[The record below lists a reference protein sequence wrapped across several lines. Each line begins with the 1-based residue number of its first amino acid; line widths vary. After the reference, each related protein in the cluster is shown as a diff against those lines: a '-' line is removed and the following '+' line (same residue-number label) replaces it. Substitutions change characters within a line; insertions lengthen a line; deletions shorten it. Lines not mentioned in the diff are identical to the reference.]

1 MYKRIETCWKF
12 TPLNEDRHLAMLGE
26 ADVILHLGYK
36 NCRSKAFP
44 SKNICLAGGKTRDH
58 QTLWIDIA
66 FRESVNNIPWHVL
79 LRPPSW
85 SGFVALP
92 FEQEGLRE
100 RQRKGEN
107 GRNRK
112 PNRTGV
118 RFSAF
123 RLQNTNRTVL
133 LATYGVGFASAP
145 KNLPLMQ
152 NRQGMRTKN
161 RKLINCSA
169 YPGTL

>member
-58 QTLWIDIA
+58 QTVWIDIA

-100 RQRKGEN
+100 WQRKGRMGETES
-107 GRNRK
+107 RI
-112 PNRTGV
+112 
-118 RFSAF
+118 A
-123 RLQNTNRTVL
+123 Q
-133 LATYGVGFASAP
+133 A
-145 KNLPLMQ
+145 
-152 NRQGMRTKN
+152 
-161 RKLINCSA
+161 
-169 YPGTL
+169 

>member
-36 NCRSKAFP
+36 NCRSKTFP
-44 SKNICLAGGKTRDH
+44 SKNICLAEGKTRDH

-66 FRESVNNIPWHVL
+66 FRDSVNIIPWHVL

-100 RQRKGEN
+100 WQRKREN
-107 GRNRK
+107 GREWVRNRK
-112 PNRTGV
+112 RNRRWHT
-118 RFSAF
+118 FS
-123 RLQNTNRTVL
+123 RCPPSEHQLTVL
-133 LATYGVGFASAP
+133 LATYGVGFASTP
-145 KNLPLMQ
+145 KNLHLMQ
-152 NRQGMRTKN
+152 TDREWE
-161 RKLINCSA
+161 RKTEIW
-169 YPGTL
+169 